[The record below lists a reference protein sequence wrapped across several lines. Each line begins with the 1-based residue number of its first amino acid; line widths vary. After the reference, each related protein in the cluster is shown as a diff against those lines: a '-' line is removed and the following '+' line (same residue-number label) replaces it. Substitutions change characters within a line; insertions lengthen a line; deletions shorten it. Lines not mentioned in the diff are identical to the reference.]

1 MTKKHPAHVITND
14 SVTGSAEI
22 ERSLKFHDGDSA
34 YLSRT
39 PGSAGNRK
47 TFTFSC
53 WFKRSTLGTQSGAF
67 LKAGAS
73 SSNYFKINIANDH
86 KLYVLA
92 TISGG
97 YTEYWRSAQLFR
109 DIAGWTHLV
118 LRWDTTQAT
127 AADRVRVY
135 INGTQM
141 GTSSYSAPSQ
151 DLDGFVNDT
160 NQHEIGAST
169 VNSQYWDGYIAE
181 VNLVDGLSLDPSSFG
196 FLGGQ
201 TNVWLPR
208 RYTGSYGTNG
218 FRLDFND
225 NSSTAALGIDKS
237 PNGNDFTANNFS
249 VSAGV
254 GNDSVIDSPTNNFCT
269 WNSSFGNP
277 SNYLVPTEGNLQSN
291 GVSGNNHLRQQS
303 TMVLHSG
310 KWYCELK
317 MVSGYSS
324 ADPTI
329 RMGICTPNAGHRAS
343 NNDHMYYENSNN
355 FATVMYSVH
364 HGTVYEVITN
374 SSTTKIESLTTL
386 ANGDVMG
393 IALDLDNDRFFISKN
408 GTFFSNGTGTQD
420 PVTGAN
426 PLYSGGILTSRKDLD
441 GFVIAA
447 GLYSDKVVTADFGQQ
462 GFAYTPPTGFKAIS
476 SKNFVP
482 STPAF
487 RNPRKH
493 FHILTYTGNS
503 TNNRA
508 ITGLG
513 FSPDLV
519 WIKRRSGGNQSP
531 FWVSR
536 GMTIS
541 DSGGTGNV
549 GPLAPN
555 QDYAQTSTNTDGGFA
570 SFDIDGFTLGKGSST
585 ANADAPYQRNNA
597 DSATYVAWCWK
608 AGGAT
613 TVANTDGSVASAVSV
628 NKEGGF
634 SIVTYTGPN
643 GNGTIGHGLGKAP
656 KWIVIKRLETASTW
670 VVYHESIGN
679 TKRLGLDLAG
689 GSSTSSN
696 WWNNTSPTSTTFS
709 VGTDAGHGGST
720 DDYVAYCWTD
730 VPGFSKFG
738 SYVGNGD
745 GNGQYVYLGF
755 RPAFILIKREASES
769 WIIADY
775 KRNSND
781 RTSPADSYFSANG
794 NGAESTGII
803 YDLVQNGVKFQ
814 SSSQNESGSVYYYA
828 AFADSPGIT
837 PFGGATA
844 NAQ

>member
-1 MTKKHPAHVITND
+1 MTRKIPAHVITND

-67 LKAGAS
+67 LKAGDAA
-73 SSNYFKINIANDH
+73 SNYFKINIANDH

-118 LRWDTTQAT
+118 LRWDTTQGT

-151 DLDGFVNDT
+151 NLDGFVNDT

-196 FLGGQ
+196 FTGGQ

-291 GVSGNNHLRQQS
+291 GISGNNHLRQQS

-355 FATVMYSVH
+355 FATVMY
-364 HGTVYEVITN
+364 
-374 SSTTKIESLTTL
+374 
-386 ANGDVMG
+386 
-393 IALDLDNDRFFISKN
+393 
-408 GTFFSNGTGTQD
+408 
-420 PVTGAN
+420 
-426 PLYSGGILTSRKDLD
+426 
-441 GFVIAA
+441 
-447 GLYSDKVVTADFGQQ
+447 
-462 GFAYTPPTGFKAIS
+462 
-476 SKNFVP
+476 
-482 STPAF
+482 
-487 RNPRKH
+487 
-493 FHILTYTGNS
+493 
-503 TNNRA
+503 
-508 ITGLG
+508 
-513 FSPDLV
+513 
-519 WIKRRSGGNQSP
+519 
-531 FWVSR
+531 
-536 GMTIS
+536 
-541 DSGGTGNV
+541 
-549 GPLAPN
+549 
-555 QDYAQTSTNTDGGFA
+555 
-570 SFDIDGFTLGKGSST
+570 
-585 ANADAPYQRNNA
+585 
-597 DSATYVAWCWK
+597 
-608 AGGAT
+608 
-613 TVANTDGSVASAVSV
+613 
-628 NKEGGF
+628 
-634 SIVTYTGPN
+634 
-643 GNGTIGHGLGKAP
+643 
-656 KWIVIKRLETASTW
+656 
-670 VVYHESIGN
+670 
-679 TKRLGLDLAG
+679 
-689 GSSTSSN
+689 
-696 WWNNTSPTSTTFS
+696 
-709 VGTDAGHGGST
+709 
-720 DDYVAYCWTD
+720 
-730 VPGFSKFG
+730 
-738 SYVGNGD
+738 
-745 GNGQYVYLGF
+745 
-755 RPAFILIKREASES
+755 
-769 WIIADY
+769 
-775 KRNSND
+775 
-781 RTSPADSYFSANG
+781 
-794 NGAESTGII
+794 
-803 YDLVQNGVKFQ
+803 
-814 SSSQNESGSVYYYA
+814 
-828 AFADSPGIT
+828 
-837 PFGGATA
+837 
-844 NAQ
+844 

>member
-1 MTKKHPAHVITND
+1 MTRKHPAHVITND

-67 LKAGAS
+67 LKAGDA

-118 LRWDTTQAT
+118 LRWDTTQGT

-374 SSTTKIESLTTL
+374 SSTEKISSLTTL

-536 GMTIS
+536 GITIS

-549 GPLAPN
+549 GPLAPD
-555 QDYAQTSTNTDGGFA
+555 QTYAQTNTSTDGGFA

-597 DSATYVAWCWK
+597 NSATYVAWCWK

-613 TVANTDGSVASAVSV
+613 TVANTDGSIASAVSV
-628 NKEGGF
+628 NKEAGF
-634 SIVTYTGPN
+634 SIVTYTGTN
-643 GNGTIGHGLGKAP
+643 GNGTFGHGLGKAP
-656 KWIVIKRLETASTW
+656 KWVIIKRLDTASNW
-670 VVYHESIGN
+670 AVYHESIGN
-679 TKRLGLDLAG
+679 TKRLYLDGSAG
-689 GSSTSSN
+689 
-696 WWNNTSPTSTTFS
+696 
-709 VGTDAGHGGST
+709 
-720 DDYVAYCWTD
+720 
-730 VPGFSKFG
+730 
-738 SYVGNGD
+738 
-745 GNGQYVYLGF
+745 
-755 RPAFILIKREASES
+755 
-769 WIIADY
+769 
-775 KRNSND
+775 
-781 RTSPADSYFSANG
+781 
-794 NGAESTGII
+794 
-803 YDLVQNGVKFQ
+803 
-814 SSSQNESGSVYYYA
+814 
-828 AFADSPGIT
+828 
-837 PFGGATA
+837 
-844 NAQ
+844 